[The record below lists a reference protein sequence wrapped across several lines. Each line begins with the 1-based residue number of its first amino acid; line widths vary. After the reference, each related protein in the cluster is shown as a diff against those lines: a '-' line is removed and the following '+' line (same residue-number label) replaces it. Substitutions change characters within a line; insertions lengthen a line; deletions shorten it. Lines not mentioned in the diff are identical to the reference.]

1 MALIVALG
9 VVALAVWLTQQGD
22 SEPAPS
28 TTPSASG
35 TASLTGSSLT
45 PGSGSTPIATQPT
58 VGPLSTGASTPRSN
72 LPSIEFAELP
82 RQARQVVEKI
92 HAGGPFRYAKDGAV
106 FGNRE
111 RLLPQR
117 PRGYYHEYTVDKPG
131 SDDRG
136 PWRIVAGDGGDLY
149 WTQDHYDSFAQII
162 EEP

>member
-9 VVALAVWLTQQGD
+9 VVVFAVWLIQRGSD
-22 SEPAPS
+22 SEPSPS
-28 TTPSASG
+28 TTPSAP
-35 TASLTGSSLT
+35 LTSSPLT
-45 PGSGSTPIATQPT
+45 PGSGSTPVATQPT
-58 VGPLSTGASTPRSN
+58 VGPLSTGAQTPRSN
-72 LPSIEFAELP
+72 LPTVGVADLP
-82 RQARQVVEKI
+82 PSARDMVDRI
-92 HAGGPFRYAKDGAV
+92 RAGGPFRYAKDGAV

-149 WTQDHYDSFAQII
+149 WTKDHYDSFAQII